1 MIRKKP
7 TIFTGIFILLT
18 GAFLLGNLSVLA
30 QNRSSGDLKVSGGT
44 YGKDYR
50 YEENT
55 LVILTDTA
63 LTISGESR
71 EDRIQVKRG
80 TDARITLKNVDIRVS
95 GCALDAGS
103 ETAVIKLS
111 GTNYLK
117 SGAKY
122 PGILVPE
129 GTSAEIS
136 GGRKDSVTVFGGSQ
150 AAGIGSEKDKAWGE
164 IKFTGGTVTAT
175 GGAKAAGIGN

>member
-71 EDRIQVKRG
+71 KDRIQVKRG
-80 TDARITLKNVDIRVS
+80 TDARITLKMWTS
-95 GCALDAGS
+95 G
-103 ETAVIKLS
+103 
-111 GTNYLK
+111 
-117 SGAKY
+117 
-122 PGILVPE
+122 
-129 GTSAEIS
+129 
-136 GGRKDSVTVFGGSQ
+136 
-150 AAGIGSEKDKAWGE
+150 
-164 IKFTGGTVTAT
+164 
-175 GGAKAAGIGN
+175 